1 MRVWLIARLILI
13 LCYQKTIHPVGFYCG
28 MRSHGDEVINWNNNS
43 RNLFNFIR
51 SISKPGPIA
60 RTNNGIN
67 EITINKSTFIK
78 EAPVYIGIVGQ
89 VLSKQ
94 KMVF

>member
-1 MRVWLIARLILI
+1 
-13 LCYQKTIHPVGFYCG
+13 
-28 MRSHGDEVINWNNNS
+28 MRSEGDEIINWNNNS
-43 RNLFNFIR
+43 RNIFNFIR

-78 EAPVYIGIVGQ
+78 DAPIIYRYCWTGF
-89 VLSKQ
+89 K
-94 KMVF
+94 